1 MPSTPTGEHA
11 LAGVDAPVRFGKY
24 TLLTRL
30 ATGGMGEVYVAQ
42 MGGAA
47 GFEKQVVIKRILPQ
61 LANDEQFVRMFL
73 DEARITAQL
82 NHPNI
87 CQVFELGEIQGEYYI
102 AMEYLEGLP
111 LSRLIHKHSF
121 RGIDLRVV
129 AGIMVQACEG
139 LAYAHDF
146 RDPTRRIDGVVH
158 RDVSPQNLFVTA
170 PGLVKVLD
178 FGVAKLYREGSKTV
192 TVSSK
197 GKHLYMSPEQVNG
210 EPIDQ
215 RSDLF
220 ALAAVMFEALTGRNL
235 FGRATQFLTL
245 QAIVTG
251 DRPRIREVRSDVPAA
266 VEEVFERALSLNPA
280 DRFPTGRALAEALAF
295 ALSSMGGPASII
307 ELAHFVQREHVD
319 ELSSERQR
327 IRRASAWVQ
336 SSRASSE
343 LLPMPTA
350 EDDLSRIEGDLD
362 VIDEQ
367 DADDAAETRREYSG
381 EYTDEHSDEHSDHG
395 RYAGQDALDQP
406 TIEAP
411 ARLTPSP
418 SSVRPVA
425 FVRLNAQ
432 HEVADYFDLRTQRW
446 RRYLRWAVVATIT
459 LAAALWF
466 GRDLLGFDVWAMIR
480 NAVGSGDGA
489 TADVPAQP
497 AGAAATP
504 GAGSD
509 TKSDGTSNAGA
520 GGASSPGQGT
530 RPGTGP
536 DGETDNRPAVG
547 RVDQPPPAAGAALP
561 ATTGQRPGAN
571 VPAGGEPAVAPPA
584 GSQPAPGS
592 SGSSGSSGSA
602 GATGVEPGLAEEQ
615 RDLADGYFTVDAQPY
630 AEIFIDGK
638 KMGLTPL
645 VKIPL
650 EPGRHR
656 VRAVAVETGETEAFR
671 IQISSKKVVTKQI
684 TFTDD

>member
-61 LANDEQFVRMFL
+61 LANDEQLVRMFL

-87 CQVFELGEIQGEYYI
+87 CQVFELGEIDGEYYI

-111 LSRLIHKHSF
+111 LSRLIHKHSLG
-121 RGIDLRVV
+121 GIDLRVV

-170 PGLVKVLD
+170 PGLIKVLD

-220 ALAAVMFEALTGRNL
+220 ALATVMFEALTGRNL

-251 DRPRIREVRSDVPAA
+251 DRPRIREVRSDIPAA
-266 VEEVFERALSLNPA
+266 VEDVFERALSLNPA
-280 DRFPTGRALAEALAF
+280 DRYPTGRALAEALAL
-295 ALSSMGGPASII
+295 ALSPMGGPASII
-307 ELAHFVQREHVD
+307 ELAHFVQREHVED
-319 ELSSERQR
+319 LSSERIR

-336 SSRASSE
+336 SGNRQSSE
-343 LLPMPTA
+343 LPPPPVA
-350 EDDLSRIEGDLD
+350 EDDLSRIEDDLD
-362 VIDEQ
+362 VIEESDAGATHRGYSSEYGDDQHDDDEYG
-367 DADDAAETRREYSG
+367 DDEKTG
-381 EYTDEHSDEHSDHG
+381 E
-395 RYAGQDALDQP
+395 QPALQ
-406 TIEAP
+406 AP
-411 ARLTPSP
+411 YRPAPSP
-418 SSVRPVA
+418 SSTRPVA

-432 HEVADYFDLRTQRW
+432 EEVADYFDLRTQRW

-466 GRDLLGFDVWAMIR
+466 GRDLLGLDVWALMR
-480 NAVGSGDGA
+480 DLLGSRADV
-489 TADVPAQP
+489 TADAPAQ
-497 AGAAATP
+497 
-504 GAGSD
+504 AGSD
-509 TKSDGTSNAGA
+509 GASPGTKAGAKSD
-520 GGASSPGQGT
+520 
-530 RPGTGP
+530 TGP
-536 DGETDNRPAVG
+536 GARSDAKSSREPGAESDNG
-547 RVDQPPPAAGAALP
+547 P
-561 ATTGQRPGAN
+561 ATAR
-571 VPAGGEPAVAPPA
+571 GGEPAAAGDGASAAPPA
-584 GSQPAPGS
+584 ETAQRPEADAPRAGEPAVTPAAAGNQPSGTMPEDAP
-592 SGSSGSSGSA
+592 
-602 GATGVEPGLAEEQ
+602 PDEQ

-630 AEIFIDGK
+630 AEIYIDGK

-645 VKIPL
+645 IKIPL

-656 VRAVAVETGETEAFR
+656 VRAVAVETGETETFR
-671 IQISSKKVVTKQI
+671 IQVPPKKTVTKQI
-684 TFTDD
+684 KFTDDD

>member
-47 GFEKQVVIKRILPQ
+47 GFE
-61 LANDEQFVRMFL
+61 
-73 DEARITAQL
+73 EARITAQL

-87 CQVFELGEIQGEYYI
+87 CQVFELGEIDGEYYI
-102 AMEYLEGLP
+102 AMEYLAGLP
-111 LSRLIHKHSF
+111 LSRLIHKHSAG
-121 RGIDLRVV
+121 GIDLRVV

-146 RDPTRRIDGVVH
+146 RDPSRRIDGVVH

-192 TVSSK
+192 TVSTK

-210 EPIDQ
+210 DPIDQ

-220 ALAAVMFEALTGRNL
+220 ALATVMVEALTGRSL

-251 DRPRIREVRSDVPAA
+251 DRPRLRELRPDIPQAVDDV
-266 VEEVFERALSLNPA
+266 FDRALSLERG
-280 DRFPTGRALAEALAF
+280 DRYPTGRAMAEALTF

-319 ELSSERQR
+319 ELSSERVR
-327 IRRASAWVQ
+327 IQRASARVT
-336 SSRASSE
+336 SSNRATSS
-343 LLPMPTA
+343 LPLPAADTH
-350 EDDLSRIEGDLD
+350 DDLSRIEGDLD
-362 VIDEQ
+362 VVDEESVGEDQ
-367 DADDAAETRREYSG
+367 GDYGDDYG
-381 EYTDEHSDEHSDHG
+381 
-395 RYAGQDALDQP
+395 DQSVDDGYGHEDQARDRP
-406 TIEAP
+406 TVEAP
-411 ARLTPSP
+411 ARLAPSP
-418 SSVRPVA
+418 PSTRSVA

-446 RRYLRWAVVATIT
+446 RRYLRWTVVAIIT

-466 GRDLLGFDVWAMIR
+466 GRDLLGFDVRALVRNMI
-480 NAVGSGDGA
+480 GSLTNGTGD
-489 TADVPAQP
+489 TAQP
-497 AGAAATP
+497 ANDVARP
-504 GAGSD
+504 GVESD
-509 TKSDGTSNAGA
+509 TG
-520 GGASSPGQGT
+520 PGT
-530 RPGTGP
+530 RS
-536 DGETDNRPAVG
+536 DARSDDRPAEG
-547 RVDQPPPAAGAALP
+547 RVDQPPPARPADQAGAAPP
-561 ATTGQRPGAN
+561 ADTGTLT
-571 VPAGGEPAVAPPA
+571 EAVAPGA
-584 GSQPAPGS
+584 GEPVAAPAPARNER
-592 SGSSGSSGSA
+592 SA
-602 GATGVEPGLAEEQ
+602 PRLEAGRPDEQ
-615 RDLADGYFTVDAQPY
+615 RDLSAGYFTVDAQPY
-630 AEIFIDGK
+630 AEIYIDGK

-650 EPGRHR
+650 APGRHR
-656 VRAVAVETGETEAFR
+656 VRAIAVETGETEAFR
-671 IQISSKKVVTKQI
+671 IQIAPKKFVTKQI